1 MGLAGD
7 VLAFGLSRLAFEP
20 FGSAA
25 AGAVVERWNDARP
38 DHVPALQ
45 ARLTH
50 HAGTGDH
57 DAAAAKRAD
66 LEVLLALQAEKTRI
80 LDDMAKDPPPL
91 EVRTDL
97 AVRAGQNLPL
107 LRQLVALHRGLLG
120 GEAPLYGPRGLTPLS
135 PRGTRLAES
144 G

>member
-1 MGLAGD
+1 MSRVAKANAG
-7 VLAFGLSRLAFEP
+7 GR
-20 FGSAA
+20 GNTTK
-25 AGAVVERWNDARP
+25 GNG
-38 DHVPALQ
+38 
-45 ARLTH
+45 ARLRP
-50 HAGTGDH
+50 GDLRPA
-57 DAAAAKRAD
+57 DGETLPAPKLSPREELENLLVWEAAAAKRAD
-66 LEVLLALQAEKTRI
+66 LEVLLALQAEKARI

-97 AVRAGQNLPL
+97 AARAGQNLPL